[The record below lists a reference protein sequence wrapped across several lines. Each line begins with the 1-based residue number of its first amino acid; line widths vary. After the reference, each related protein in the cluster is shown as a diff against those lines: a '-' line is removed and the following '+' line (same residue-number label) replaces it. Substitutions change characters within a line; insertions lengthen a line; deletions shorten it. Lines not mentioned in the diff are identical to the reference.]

1 MVKDNVRGAIFAE
14 NEQLQTYLEAQL
26 EMKVNN
32 DDGLARSCVARM
44 RKGPCLRP
52 GPHLVGQ
59 RGPAFGP
66 FILLGW
72 GVSPQDWYCGI
83 EVWAEDAPLRR
94 HEYSGMIG
102 SL

>member
-1 MVKDNVRGAIFAE
+1 MGDFVE

-26 EMKVNN
+26 EMKVIN
-32 DDGLARSCVARM
+32 DNRLAHSCVARM

-66 FILLGW
+66 LILLG
-72 GVSPQDWYCGI
+72 
-83 EVWAEDAPLRR
+83 
-94 HEYSGMIG
+94 
-102 SL
+102 